1 MTDISSFDGQSKDI
15 ICTTCEYAILHA
27 VGTTDEMLDLICYC
41 PMLQAEVFRAGDPK
55 VLKTCDKYK
64 PL

>member
-1 MTDISSFDGQSKDI
+1 MTDILSLDGQSKDI

-27 VGTTDEMLDLICYC
+27 VGSTDETLDLICYC
-41 PMLQAEVFRAGDPK
+41 PMLRTEVFRASAPK
-55 VLKTCDKYK
+55 ALKTCDKYK